1 MGLPASDYRPKP
13 GLPGTNSVDARRR
26 DDREMAELEAVFIG
40 LLLENREALARA
52 WPDQCEMAVGMPPL
66 RSA

>member
-1 MGLPASDYRPKP
+1 
-13 GLPGTNSVDARRR
+13 
-26 DDREMAELEAVFIG
+26 MAELEAVFIG